1 MLSLLVLTPLLGAAV
16 VSLVPARRRELFLP
30 LGMALSVAPLGVA
43 GAMFFSFEKG
53 RASFQMVEKMIWWEP
68 WGVSWHLGVDGI
80 SLGLVVLTTL
90 LFPLSLAVSDSIT
103 DRRKA
108 FVIAMLF
115 LETGLIGS
123 FLALDLLLF
132 FVFFEVILV
141 PMYLIIGI
149 WGGGRRVYAA
159 VKFFIYT
166 AVGSALLLAAIIALA
181 VMHSSRTPEGA
192 LSFDYLAL
200 LNLDISSTA
209 QMWLFGAF
217 ALAFAIKVPL
227 FPFHTWLPDAHVEAP
242 TAGSVLLAGVLLKL
256 GTYGL
261 LRFNLALFPEATVS
275 LVPVLAVL
283 AVVGI
288 IYGAVVAIA
297 QPDLKKLVAYS
308 SVSHLGF
315 VVLGI
320 FALTSAGLQGAV
332 IQNVNHGL
340 TTGALF
346 LLVGMLYDRRHTKK
360 IDDFGG
366 LAARVPQMAGFFLF
380 MAFASIGLPG
390 LNGFVGEFLVL
401 VGSFPS
407 LPAPTVVAA
416 FGVVLAAIYM
426 LWAYQRVFT
435 GPLTNPANRNVA
447 DLSFKETA
455 VLAPLAALVLLLGLY
470 PAILL
475 ERTAPSVEAILDRI
489 EQSTDY
495 QAPSPGRLADVFV
508 STSQDGDQ

>member
-1 MLSLLVLTPLLGAAV
+1 MLTLLVLTPLLGALV
-16 VSLVPARRRELFLP
+16 ISLIPARRRELHLP
-30 LGMALSVAPLGVA
+30 LGMALSVAPLGLA
-43 GAMFFSFEKG
+43 GAVFFSFEKG
-53 RASFQMVEKMIWWEP
+53 EASFQMVEKVVWWEP
-68 WGVSWHLGVDGI
+68 WGVSWQLGVDGI
-80 SLGLVVLTTL
+80 SLGMVALTAI
-90 LFPLSLAVSDSIT
+90 LFPLSLAVSDSISH
-103 DRRKA
+103 RRKA
-108 FVIAMLF
+108 FVVAMLF

-141 PMYLIIGI
+141 PMYLIIGV
-149 WGGGRRVYAA
+149 WGGERRVYAA

-166 AVGSALLLAAIIALA
+166 AFGSALLLAGIIALA
-181 VMHSSRTPEGA
+181 VMHASQTPEGA

-200 LNLDISSTA
+200 LALDISPTA

-261 LRFNLALFPEATVS
+261 LRFNLTLFPEATVS

-288 IYGAVVAIA
+288 IYGAVVAIV

-346 LLVGMLYDRRHTKK
+346 LLVGMLYDRRHTKQ
-360 IDDFGG
+360 ISDFGG
-366 LAARVPQMAGFFLF
+366 LATPAPIMAGFFLF

-407 LPAPTVVAA
+407 LPALAVVAA

-435 GPLTNPANRNVA
+435 GPLTRAENRKLV
-447 DLSFKETA
+447 DLSPKEIA

-470 PAILL
+470 PGILL
-475 ERTAPSVEAILDRI
+475 DRTAPSVEAILDRI
-489 EQSTDY
+489 EQTTDY

-508 STSQDGDQ
+508 SLPEDGEH

>member
-1 MLSLLVLTPLLGAAV
+1 MLTLLVLTPLMGALV
-16 VSLVPARRRELFLP
+16 ISLIPARRQELHLP
-30 LGMALSVAPLGVA
+30 LGMALSVVPLGLA
-43 GAMFFSFEKG
+43 GAVFFSFEKG
-53 RASFQMVEKMIWWEP
+53 EASFQMVEKVVWWEP
-68 WGVSWHLGVDGI
+68 WGVSWQLGVDGI
-80 SLGLVVLTTL
+80 SLGMVALTAL
-90 LFPLSLAVSDSIT
+90 LFPLSLAVSDSISH
-103 DRRKA
+103 RRKA
-108 FVIAMLF
+108 FVVAMLF
-115 LETGLIGS
+115 LETGLIGG

-141 PMYLIIGI
+141 PMYLIIGV
-149 WGGGRRVYAA
+149 WGGERRVYAA

-166 AVGSALLLAAIIALA
+166 AFGSALLLAAIIALA
-181 VMHSSRTPEGA
+181 VMHASQTPEGA
-192 LSFDYLAL
+192 LSFDYLTL
-200 LNLDISSTA
+200 LALDISPTA

-217 ALAFAIKVPL
+217 ALAFAIKIPL

-261 LRFNLALFPEATVS
+261 LRFNLTLFPEATVS
-275 LVPVLAVL
+275 LVPVLATL

-288 IYGAVVAIA
+288 IYGAVVAIV
-297 QPDLKKLVAYS
+297 QPDLKKLIAYS

-346 LLVGMLYDRRHTKK
+346 LLVGMLYDRRHTKQ
-360 IDDFGG
+360 ISDFGG
-366 LAARVPQMAGFFLF
+366 LATPAPRMAGFFLF

-407 LPAPTVVAA
+407 LPALAVVAA

-435 GPLTNPANRNVA
+435 GPVTRTENRKLV
-447 DLSFKETA
+447 DLSPKETA
-455 VLAPLAALVLLLGLY
+455 VLAPLAVLVLLLGLY
-470 PAILL
+470 PGILL
-475 ERTAPSVEAILDRI
+475 DRTAPSVEAILDRI
-489 EQSTDY
+489 EQTTDY

-508 STSQDGDQ
+508 SPTQDDES

>member
-1 MLSLLVLTPLLGAAV
+1 MLTLLVLTPLVGAV
-16 VSLVPARRRELFLP
+16 VIALVPARRRELQLP
-30 LGMALSVAPLGVA
+30 LGMAVSVAPLGVA
-43 GAMFFSFEKG
+43 GAVFFSFEKG
-53 RASFQMVEKMIWWEP
+53 EASFQMVERMVWWEP
-68 WGVSWHLGVDGI
+68 WGISWHLGVDGI
-80 SLGLVVLTTL
+80 SLGLVALTTL
-90 LFPLSLAVSDSIT
+90 LFPLSLAASDSIT
-103 DRRKA
+103 HRRKA
-108 FVIAMLF
+108 FVMAMLV
-115 LETGLIGS
+115 LETGLIGT
-123 FLALDLLLF
+123 FLALDLVLF

-149 WGGGRRVYAA
+149 WGGERRVYAA

-166 AVGSALLLAAIIALA
+166 AFGSALLLAAIIALA
-181 VMHSSRTPEGA
+181 VMHASQSLDGA

-200 LNLDISSTA
+200 LNLQISPTA

-261 LRFNLALFPEATVS
+261 LRFNLTLFPEATVS

-288 IYGAVVAIA
+288 IYGAVVAIV

-360 IDDFGG
+360 IADFGG
-366 LAARVPQMAGFFLF
+366 LASRVPLMAGFFLF

-407 LPAPTVVAA
+407 LPAFAVVAA

-435 GPLTNPANRNVA
+435 GPLTGAANRRLV
-447 DLSFKETA
+447 DLSPKETA
-455 VLAPLAALVLLLGLY
+455 ILAPLAVLVVLLGLY
-470 PAILL
+470 PGILL
-475 ERTAPSVEAILDRI
+475 DRTAPSVEAILDRI
-489 EQSTDY
+489 EQTTDY
-495 QAPSPGRLADVFV
+495 QAPSPGRLADVFA
-508 STSQDGDQ
+508 SASGEDEQ

>member
-1 MLSLLVLTPLLGAAV
+1 MLTLLVLTPLLGAAV
-16 VSLVPARRRELFLP
+16 MSLVPARRRELFLP

-43 GAMFFSFEKG
+43 GAVFFAFEKG
-53 RASFQMVEKMIWWEP
+53 QASFQMVEQVMWLEQ
-68 WGVSWHLGVDGI
+68 WGISWHLGVDGI
-80 SLGLVVLTTL
+80 SLGLVVLTAV
-90 LFPLSLAVSDSIT
+90 LFPLSLAASDSIT
-103 DRRKA
+103 ERRKA
-108 FVIAMLF
+108 FVVAMLF
-115 LETGLIGS
+115 LETGLLGT
-123 FLALDLLLF
+123 FLALDLVLF

-149 WGGGRRVYAA
+149 WGGKRRVYAA

-181 VMHSSRTPEGA
+181 VMHAAQNPQGL

-261 LRFNLALFPEATVS
+261 LRFNLTLFPEASVS
-275 LVPVLAVL
+275 LVPVLATL

-288 IYGAVVAIA
+288 IYGAVVAIV

-346 LLVGMLYDRRHTKK
+346 LLVGMLYDRRHTKEIK
-360 IDDFGG
+360 DFGG
-366 LAARVPQMAGFFLF
+366 LATPAPIMAGFFLF

-407 LPAPTVVAA
+407 LPALAVVAA

-435 GPLTNPANRNVA
+435 GPLTKPANRKVM
-447 DLSFKETA
+447 DLSGKETA
-455 VLAPLAALVLLLGLY
+455 ILAPLAALVLLLGLY
-470 PAILL
+470 PGILL
-475 ERTAPSVEAILDRI
+475 DRTAPSVEAILDRI
-489 EQSTDY
+489 EENTDY
-495 QAPSPGRLADVFV
+495 QVPSPGRLADVFW
-508 STSQDGDQ
+508 SEEGG

>member
-1 MLSLLVLTPLLGAAV
+1 MLTLLVLLPLLGAV
-16 VSLVPARRRELFLP
+16 VISLIPARRQELLLP

-43 GAMFFSFEKG
+43 AALFFSFETG
-53 RASFQMVEKMIWWEP
+53 EASFQMVEKAVWWEP

-80 SLGLVVLTTL
+80 SLGMVALTAL
-90 LFPLSLAVSDSIT
+90 LFPLSLAASDSISH
-103 DRRKA
+103 RRKA
-108 FVIAMLF
+108 FVVAMLF

-141 PMYLIIGI
+141 PMYLIIGV
-149 WGGGRRVYAA
+149 WGGKRRVYAA

-166 AVGSALLLAAIIALA
+166 AFGSALLLAAIIALA
-181 VMHSSRTPEGA
+181 VMHSSQSPDGL
-192 LSFDYLAL
+192 LSFDYLML

-261 LRFNLALFPEATVS
+261 LRFNLALFPEATVT
-275 LVPVLAVL
+275 LVPVMAVL

-288 IYGAVVAIA
+288 IYGAVVAIV

-346 LLVGMLYDRRHTKK
+346 LLVGMLYDRRHTKQ
-360 IDDFGG
+360 ISDFGG
-366 LAARVPQMAGFFLF
+366 LASPAPFMAGFFLF

-401 VGSFPS
+401 IGSFPS
-407 LPAPTVVAA
+407 LPALTVVAA

-435 GPLTNPANRNVA
+435 GPLTRAENQKVV
-447 DLSFKETA
+447 DLSPKEMA
-455 VLAPLAALVLLLGLY
+455 ILAPLAALVLLLGLY
-470 PAILL
+470 PSILL
-475 ERTAPSVEAILDRI
+475 DRTAPSVEAILDRI
-489 EQSTDY
+489 EQTTDY

-508 STSQDGDQ
+508 SLPEDGEH

>member
-1 MLSLLVLTPLLGAAV
+1 MLTLLVLTPLLGAV
-16 VSLVPARRRELFLP
+16 VISLIPSRRRELLLP

-43 GAMFFSFEKG
+43 GAVFFSFEKG
-53 RASFQMVEKMIWWEP
+53 EASFQMVEKMVWWEP
-68 WGVSWHLGVDGI
+68 WGISWHLGVDGI
-80 SLGLVVLTTL
+80 SLGLVALTTL
-90 LFPLSLAVSDSIT
+90 LFPLSLAASDSIT
-103 DRRKA
+103 HRRKA
-108 FVIAMLF
+108 FVVAMLV
-115 LETGLIGS
+115 LETGLLGT
-123 FLALDLLLF
+123 FLALDLVLF

-149 WGGGRRVYAA
+149 WGGERRVYAA

-166 AVGSALLLAAIIALA
+166 AFGSALLLAAIIALA
-181 VMHSSRTPEGA
+181 VMHASQSVDAA
-192 LSFDYLAL
+192 LSFDFLAL
-200 LNLDISSTA
+200 LDLQISSTA
-209 QMWLFGAF
+209 QLWLFGAF

-261 LRFNLALFPEATVS
+261 LRFNLTLFPEATVT

-288 IYGAVVAIA
+288 IYGAVVAIV

-360 IDDFGG
+360 IADFGG
-366 LAARVPQMAGFFLF
+366 LASRVPLMAGFFLF

-407 LPAPTVVAA
+407 LPAYAVVAA

-435 GPLTNPANRNVA
+435 GPLTGTANRKLV
-447 DLSFKETA
+447 DLSPKETA
-455 VLAPLAALVLLLGLY
+455 ILAPLAALVLLLGLY
-470 PAILL
+470 PGILL
-475 ERTAPSVEAILDRI
+475 DRTAASVEAILDRI
-489 EQSTDY
+489 EQTTDY
-495 QAPSPGRLADVFV
+495 QAPSPGRLADVFATA
-508 STSQDGDQ
+508 SGDGER